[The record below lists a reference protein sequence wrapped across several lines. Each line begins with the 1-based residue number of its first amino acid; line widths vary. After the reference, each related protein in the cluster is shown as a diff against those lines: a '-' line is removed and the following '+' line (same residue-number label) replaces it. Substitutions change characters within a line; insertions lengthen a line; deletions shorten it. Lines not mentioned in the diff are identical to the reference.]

1 MVTAQGRAWPSAH
14 PTRLHHPHG
23 QCRECREP
31 LLKAWLI
38 SLLLRHC
45 DPMDCNPSGTSV
57 HGDSPGKNTGV
68 GYHAL
73 LQGIFPTQ
81 GWNPGLPRCR
91 PIVYRPGRQ
100 PPGQG
105 SSSTRPLTSGL
116 GHRAQAWWPLLPSQ
130 RGLSP
135 PFKLTGFTYL
145 FLAALSLRGFSRA
158 FSSCNQH
165 GMLFVAALRL
175 LRVLVSL
182 VEEHRL

>member
-81 GWNPGLPRCR
+81 GWNPGLPHCR
-91 PIVYRPGRQ
+91 LIVYRPGLVLSTSWEDFLEVQ
-100 PPGQG
+100 KPCKGNASEWSFPWSGICSFFITEEFFWFLSLTTSAPFFG
-105 SSSTRPLTSGL
+105 SSLSGIPGIHTLDALCLSCSSTS
-116 GHRAQAWWPLLPSQ
+116 
-130 RGLSP
+130 
-135 PFKLTGFTYL
+135 F
-145 FLAALSLRGFSRA
+145 
-158 FSSCNQH
+158 
-165 GMLFVAALRL
+165 
-175 LRVLVSL
+175 
-182 VEEHRL
+182 